1 MTEIC
6 SSLRGVVAAV
16 LVADGDHVAAGQDV
30 VLVESMKMEYPM
42 TAAVDGTVSSIGV
55 SVGDPVNPGDVLVVL
70 GEPAERPTVDTVPL
84 AAGAAGGTT

>member
-16 LVADGDHVAAGQDV
+16 LVADGDHVTAGQDV

-42 TAAVDGTVSSIGV
+42 AAAVDGTVSSIGV

-70 GEPAERPTVDTVPL
+70 GEPVERPSVDAGSV
-84 AAGAAGGTT
+84 AASAAGGAT